1 MRYPILIIGFLV
13 AAALLGFG
21 LVQGARAPM
30 AQMPDHTQ
38 SPALIAQVQDVAQV
52 DTTTPAQTQP
62 QTVTPGTSV
71 QTVTTATPTSK
82 PVDETA
88 LRYFARQGDT
98 RRVDAEMARLRA
110 LYPDW
115 EPPKNLLTN
124 DYTPDASIEAIWTLY
139 GNGDYAGAR
148 AAIAAKQQ
156 ADPSYQPSADLLA
169 SLDLGEATVRLRNA
183 SDIAEYAT
191 VISIAANHPTLLT
204 CESIDNLWRLAEA
217 FIKTGVKQRGIDA
230 YDYILTNCTVAADR
244 FATMQKAMALLDFA
258 DVTPLLAMEKKD
270 ANGIGE
276 FAPLRL
282 DVIRQAIASAL
293 DAKTT
298 NVPKAD
304 VDQLA
309 TSTRATKAPDDLR
322 LLGWYA
328 LERNLPAEGRD
339 WFDMA
344 MTADKSLE
352 SAHGMAVAL
361 LDLRRYADAEAV
373 LADYRDENADVST
386 LYLTIAASLL
396 SQDPRVTVDALVLE
410 RIVAQTVADR
420 SAATAQE
427 LGWYA
432 YAFQQPTTAIEWFR
446 LALSWDASNE
456 PAAYG
461 LLVAS
466 DAMKDAATVKAIKE
480 QWGARSPRIA
490 SFGTA
495 AAATT
500 APAPASRSAA
510 TTSATPVRQVAAR
523 SSPQPS
529 SGGGGSGRSAS
540 CAGFVPPE
548 SLSPAGALQRA
559 WCLMDLNRP
568 TDAAAN
574 FARALQS
581 STESVRSD
589 AAYGQSLAYIRLGLP
604 RDAMVAASSAPQT
617 RQRAVQLQGDIN
629 TQAAI
634 RAYEIGD
641 YRATL
646 IALDERARFAP
657 EQNDLLTMRA
667 WSYFHLKRYRESEQI
682 FAAVVATGYGPA
694 VGGLNTVQALLAG
707 QANN

>member
-1 MRYPILIIGFLV
+1 MRYPIIIIGLVV
-13 AAALLGFG
+13 AAVVLGFSM
-21 LVQGARAPM
+21 VQGAKSPM
-30 AQMPDHTQ
+30 AQMPDITQ
-38 SPALIAQVQDVAQV
+38 TPALVAQVQDVAQV
-52 DTTTPAQTQP
+52 DTSTTPQSPSGASGAP
-62 QTVTPGTSV
+62 V
-71 QTVTTATPTSK
+71 QTVTTTTPASK

-139 GNGDYAGAR
+139 SNGDYAAAR

-156 ADPSYQPSADLLA
+156 ADPSFQPSADLLS

-191 VISIAANHPTLLT
+191 VISIAANNPSLLT
-204 CESIDNLWRLAEA
+204 CETIDNLWRLAEA

-258 DVTPLLAMEKKD
+258 DVTPLLAMEKTD
-270 ANGIGE
+270 ASGIGE

-282 DVIRQAIASAL
+282 DVIRRAIAGAL

-298 NVPKAD
+298 TVPKAD

-309 TSTRATKAPDDLR
+309 TSARATKAPDDLR

-328 LERNLPAEGRD
+328 LERKLPAEGRD

-344 MTADKSLE
+344 MTADKSVE

-361 LDLRRYADAEAV
+361 LDLRRYTDAEAV
-373 LADYRDENADVST
+373 LADYREENDDVSA
-386 LYLTIAASLL
+386 LYLIIAASLL

-410 RIVAQTVADR
+410 RIVAQTTTSR

-466 DAMKDAATVKAIKE
+466 DAMKDGATVKAIKE

-490 SFGTA
+490 SFGSVAGVA
-495 AAATT
+495 AAPAV
-500 APAPASRSAA
+500 APRAAASSP
-510 TTSATPVRQVAAR
+510 ATPARQVAAR
-523 SSPQPS
+523 SSPQPA
-529 SGGGGSGRSAS
+529 SGGGGGRSAS

-548 SLSPAGALQRA
+548 SLSPGGALQRA

-581 STESVRSD
+581 ATESVRSD

-604 RDAMVAASSAPQT
+604 SDAMVAASSAPQT
-617 RQRAVQLQGDIN
+617 RERAVQLQGDIN

-646 IALDERARFAP
+646 VALDERARFAP

-667 WSYFHLKRYRESEQI
+667 WSYFHLKRYRESQQI

-694 VGGLNTVQALLAG
+694 VGGLNTVQTLLAG
-707 QANN
+707 RANN